1 MRYFFCLL
9 SLIFALSC
17 ENESVDIDPNNPIDN
32 NDNEDNS
39 ENSSNTAEEDQIL
52 VEDGIQSLLDC
63 IAAFESGN
71 FSDLLIN
78 IYDNVDEDNSD
89 FHEIMLEAIED
100 IPNYQPLIDSDY
112 PETPLNISNYFGE
125 YSYNDQNQSWSTSN
139 SNSQI
144 RLNFP
149 MFTNSNSNDSYISL
163 TNFEEELMPIE
174 DPIYIPTSLYL
185 EMVHS
190 NELMFSVNVLDVEY
204 SMSGEI
210 PIPDDVN
217 LSIYMNP
224 FTHDISIDKL
234 NDDDFNI
241 VYSLTNSFGCITEID
256 ARVKLL
262 STDYENLEDTDI
274 DFIEINF
281 TMNNILFDIDIDSEY
296 LFALDDPSIVQLNNF
311 IDVEVYNGNTL
322 LGEIEVQED
331 SNEDYYF
338 NMVFMDGT
346 TTNVEEFSGIGIN
359 GDDFVETLEGI
370 IARYTNRLDD

>member
-17 ENESVDIDPNNPIDN
+17 ENESVDIDPNDPIDN

-63 IAAFESGN
+63 IAALESGN

-190 NELMFSVNVLDVEY
+190 NELMFSVDVLDVEY

-224 FTHDISIDKL
+224 FTHEISIDKL

>member
-17 ENESVDIDPNNPIDN
+17 ENESVDIDPNDPIDN

-63 IAAFESGN
+63 IAALESGN

-190 NELMFSVNVLDVEY
+190 NELMFSVDVLDVEY

-241 VYSLTNSFGCITEID
+241 VYSLTNSFGCLTEID

-296 LFALDDPSIVQLNNF
+296 LFALDDPSIIQLNNF

-322 LGEIEVQED
+322 LGEIEVQEY

>member
-17 ENESVDIDPNNPIDN
+17 ENESVDIDPNDPIDN

-63 IAAFESGN
+63 IAALESGN

-89 FHEIMLEAIED
+89 FHEIMIEAIED

-241 VYSLTNSFGCITEID
+241 VYSLTNSFGCITEIN

>member
-17 ENESVDIDPNNPIDN
+17 ENESVDIDSNDPIDN
-32 NDNEDNS
+32 NDNNDNS

-52 VEDGIQSLLDC
+52 VENGIQSLLDC
-63 IAAFESGN
+63 IAALESGN

-185 EMVHS
+185 EVVHS
-190 NELMFSVNVLDVEY
+190 NELMFSVDVLDVEY

-322 LGEIEVQED
+322 LGEIEVQEY

>member
-17 ENESVDIDPNNPIDN
+17 ENESVDIDPNDPIDN

-63 IAAFESGN
+63 IAALESGN

-89 FHEIMLEAIED
+89 FHEIMIEAIED

-125 YSYNDQNQSWSTSN
+125 YNYNDQNQSWSTSN

>member
-17 ENESVDIDPNNPIDN
+17 ENESVDIDPNDPIDN

-63 IAAFESGN
+63 IAALESGN

-190 NELMFSVNVLDVEY
+190 NELMFSVDVLDVEY

-296 LFALDDPSIVQLNNF
+296 LFALDDPSIIQLNNF

-322 LGEIEVQED
+322 LGEIEVQEY

>member
-17 ENESVDIDPNNPIDN
+17 ENESVDIDSNDPIDN
-32 NDNEDNS
+32 NDNNDNS

-52 VEDGIQSLLDC
+52 VENGIQSLLDC
-63 IAAFESGN
+63 IAALESGN

-190 NELMFSVNVLDVEY
+190 NELMFSVDVLDVEY

-234 NDDDFNI
+234 YDDDFNI

-322 LGEIEVQED
+322 LGEIEVQEY

>member
-17 ENESVDIDPNNPIDN
+17 ENESVDIDSNDPIDN

-63 IAAFESGN
+63 IAALESGN

-185 EMVHS
+185 EVVHS
-190 NELMFSVNVLDVEY
+190 NELMFSVDVLDVEY

-224 FTHDISIDKL
+224 FTHEISIDKL

-296 LFALDDPSIVQLNNF
+296 LFALDDPSIIQLNNF

>member
-17 ENESVDIDPNNPIDN
+17 ENESVDIDTNDPIEN

-63 IAAFESGN
+63 IAALESGN

-89 FHEIMLEAIED
+89 FHEIMIEAIED

-174 DPIYIPTSLYL
+174 NPIYIPTSLYL

-190 NELMFSVNVLDVEY
+190 NELMFSVDVLDVEY

>member
-17 ENESVDIDPNNPIDN
+17 ENESVDIDSNDPIDN

-52 VEDGIQSLLDC
+52 VENGIQSLLDC
-63 IAAFESGN
+63 IAALESGN

-185 EMVHS
+185 EVVHS
-190 NELMFSVNVLDVEY
+190 NELMFSVDVLDVEY

-234 NDDDFNI
+234 YDDDFNI

-322 LGEIEVQED
+322 LGEIEVQEY

>member
-1 MRYFFCLL
+1 
-9 SLIFALSC
+9 
-17 ENESVDIDPNNPIDN
+17 
-32 NDNEDNS
+32 
-39 ENSSNTAEEDQIL
+39 
-52 VEDGIQSLLDC
+52 
-63 IAAFESGN
+63 
-71 FSDLLIN
+71 
-78 IYDNVDEDNSD
+78 
-89 FHEIMLEAIED
+89 MLEAIED

-190 NELMFSVNVLDVEY
+190 NELMFSVDVLDVEY

-296 LFALDDPSIVQLNNF
+296 LFALDDPSITQLNNF

-322 LGEIEVQED
+322 LGEIEVQEY

>member
-17 ENESVDIDPNNPIDN
+17 ENESVDIDTNDPIDN

-63 IAAFESGN
+63 IAALESGN

-89 FHEIMLEAIED
+89 FHEIMIEAIED

-174 DPIYIPTSLYL
+174 NPIYIPTSLYL

-190 NELMFSVNVLDVEY
+190 NELMFSVDVLDVEY

>member
-17 ENESVDIDPNNPIDN
+17 ENESVDIDTNDPIEN

-63 IAAFESGN
+63 IAALESGN

-89 FHEIMLEAIED
+89 FHEIMIEAIED

-174 DPIYIPTSLYL
+174 NPIYIPTSLYL

-190 NELMFSVNVLDVEY
+190 NELMFSVDVLDVEY

-359 GDDFVETLEGI
+359 GDDFVETIEGI

>member
-17 ENESVDIDPNNPIDN
+17 ENESVDIDPNDPIDN

-63 IAAFESGN
+63 IAALESGN

-190 NELMFSVNVLDVEY
+190 NELMFSVDVLDVEY

-234 NDDDFNI
+234 NDDDFNV
-241 VYSLTNSFGCITEID
+241 VYSLTNSFGCITEVD

-322 LGEIEVQED
+322 LGEIEVQEY

>member
-17 ENESVDIDPNNPIDN
+17 ENESVDIDTNDPIEN

-63 IAAFESGN
+63 IAALESGN

-89 FHEIMLEAIED
+89 FHEIMIEAIED

-112 PETPLNISNYFGE
+112 PETPLNIFNYFGE

-174 DPIYIPTSLYL
+174 NPIYIPTSLYL

-190 NELMFSVNVLDVEY
+190 NELMFSVDVLDVEY

-359 GDDFVETLEGI
+359 GDDFVETIEGI

>member
-17 ENESVDIDPNNPIDN
+17 ENESVDIDPNDPIDN

-63 IAAFESGN
+63 IAALESGN

-89 FHEIMLEAIED
+89 FHEIMIEAIED

>member
-331 SNEDYYF
+331 SNQDYYF

>member
-17 ENESVDIDPNNPIDN
+17 ENESVDIDPNDPIDN

-63 IAAFESGN
+63 IAALESGN

-190 NELMFSVNVLDVEY
+190 NELMFSVDVLDVEY

-224 FTHDISIDKL
+224 FTHEISIDKL

-296 LFALDDPSIVQLNNF
+296 LFALDDPSIIQLNNF

-322 LGEIEVQED
+322 LGEIEVQEY

>member
-9 SLIFALSC
+9 ALIFALSC
-17 ENESVDIDPNNPIDN
+17 ENESVDIDPNDPIDN

-63 IAAFESGN
+63 IAALESGN

-89 FHEIMLEAIED
+89 FHEIMIEAIED

-190 NELMFSVNVLDVEY
+190 NELMFSVDVLDVEY

>member
-17 ENESVDIDPNNPIDN
+17 ENESVDIDPNDPIDN

-52 VEDGIQSLLDC
+52 VENGIQSLLDC
-63 IAAFESGN
+63 IAALESGN

-185 EMVHS
+185 EVVHS
-190 NELMFSVNVLDVEY
+190 NELMFSVDVLDVEY

-234 NDDDFNI
+234 YDDDFNI

-296 LFALDDPSIVQLNNF
+296 LFALDDPSIIQLNNF

-359 GDDFVETLEGI
+359 GDDFVETHEGI

>member
-17 ENESVDIDPNNPIDN
+17 ENESVDIDPNDPIDN

-63 IAAFESGN
+63 IAALESGN

-190 NELMFSVNVLDVEY
+190 NELMFSVDVLDVEY

-234 NDDDFNI
+234 YDDDFNI

-296 LFALDDPSIVQLNNF
+296 LFALDDPSIIQLNNF

-322 LGEIEVQED
+322 LGEIEVQEY

>member
-17 ENESVDIDPNNPIDN
+17 ENESVDIDSNDPIDN

-63 IAAFESGN
+63 IAALESGN

-185 EMVHS
+185 EVVHS
-190 NELMFSVNVLDVEY
+190 NELMFSVDVLDVEY

-224 FTHDISIDKL
+224 FTHEISIDKL

>member
-17 ENESVDIDPNNPIDN
+17 ENESVDIDSNDPIDN
-32 NDNEDNS
+32 NDNNDNS

-52 VEDGIQSLLDC
+52 VENGIQSLLDC
-63 IAAFESGN
+63 IAALESGN

-185 EMVHS
+185 EVVHS
-190 NELMFSVNVLDVEY
+190 NELMFSVDVLDVEY

-234 NDDDFNI
+234 YDDDFNI

-322 LGEIEVQED
+322 LGEIEVQEY

>member
-17 ENESVDIDPNNPIDN
+17 ENESVDIDPNDPIDN

-63 IAAFESGN
+63 IAALESGN

-185 EMVHS
+185 EVVHS
-190 NELMFSVNVLDVEY
+190 NELMFSVDVLDVEY

-296 LFALDDPSIVQLNNF
+296 LFALDDPSIIQLNNF

-322 LGEIEVQED
+322 LGEIEVQEY